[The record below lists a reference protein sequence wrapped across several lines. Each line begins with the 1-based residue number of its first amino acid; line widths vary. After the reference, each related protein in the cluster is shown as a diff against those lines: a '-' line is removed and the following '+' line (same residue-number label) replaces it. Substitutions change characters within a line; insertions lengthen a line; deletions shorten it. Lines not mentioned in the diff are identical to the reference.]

1 MLRKEKGAKGIT
13 LIALV
18 ITIVI
23 LLILAG
29 VAIAA
34 LTGDNGILKRASES
48 KEKTVISQKTEEVK
62 VALMEVITENN
73 GERDKVTVSK
83 TLEAIRKNYGNQKDK
98 DAIIGEALGDE
109 EDKFPG
115 AITYQKR
122 VSKLSK
128 DVVITVDSNLNVT
141 GYTEDSG
148 KDDNKGDDT
157 PKYDIPESEYT
168 KTGNLYYYEPDLSG
182 FNPEATYYVT
192 YDENGN
198 NETIYGRIDKVEKPT
213 TGWHN
218 YENKIWGNVVTVT
231 ESDVTYWTWVPRYKY
246 NAGSSSAEAYFV
258 DLNDKCTMSTD
269 SGDREVD
276 VSSCELSEGFKFADK
291 KLKGYWVSKYEVQFS
306 ETNGLE
312 QLKTKS
318 LEQAIQVGTTNP
330 SGLYTIY
337 LDGVKY
343 KEHQSLDTEY
353 KIDNLKATKI
363 YDVCIYS
370 ETNNR
375 MVGRERKMAKSVIN
389 VDTSGFDK
397 EKTYYVTYD
406 NNGKE
411 TIAGR
416 MDKISAPVNWYNYE
430 EKIWANLVTVN
441 ENNVT
446 YWTYVPRYEYNEDEE
461 LYEKYNIAKVR
472 FISTLQTTADY
483 GYVIPESFTF
493 NEKVLPGYWMSKYE
507 VQFSEKSDLEEVKLT
522 VANSEYEV
530 TTTKPS
536 GTYTIYVNGE
546 KSKTGI
552 SLPYKIKNLDN
563 NKENEICLY
572 SEENNRMVG
581 AMKTTDLPVNI
592 IKVDLSGFNP
602 DCTYYVTYDDQ
613 GNNEQIG
620 EKIKLDSKG
629 NATNMPNNWYD
640 YENKK
645 WANIV
650 TKGTDASG
658 NELISYWTYVP
669 RYEYNED
676 EELYEKYNIAKVKF
690 IPTSKTTADYGYV
703 IPESFTF
710 AGKQLA
716 GYWMSKYE
724 VQGTID

>member
-29 VAIAA
+29 VVIAA

-73 GERDKVTVSK
+73 GERDKVTVRK
-83 TLEAIRKNYGNQKDK
+83 TLEAIRKNYGSQKDK
-98 DAIIGEALGDE
+98 EAIIGEALGDE

-269 SGDREVD
+269 SGDQEVD

-306 ETNGLE
+306 ETSGLE
-312 QLKTKS
+312 QLKTKITNQS
-318 LEQAIQVGTTNP
+318 IEVTTTNP

-337 LDGVKY
+337 LDGEKY

-353 KIDNLKATKI
+353 KIDNLKSTKI
-363 YDVCIYS
+363 YDVCVYS

-375 MVGRERKMAKSVIN
+375 MVGRKRKMVNSAIS
-389 VDTSGFDK
+389 VDTSNF
-397 EKTYYVTYD
+397 EKANTYYVVYD
-406 NNGKE
+406 DNGNE
-411 TIAGR
+411 SIAGR
-416 MDKISAPVNWYNYE
+416 MDKISQPVNWYNYDS
-430 EKIWANLVTVN
+430 KVWANLVTVN

-446 YWTYVPRYEYNEDEE
+446 YWTYIPRYEYDADGVYDTN
-461 LYEKYNIAKVR
+461 KIAEVK
-472 FISTLQTTADY
+472 FISTTQTTADF
-483 GYVIPESFTF
+483 GYTIPESFKF
-493 NEKVLPGYWMSKYE
+493 NGKELPGYWMSKYE
-507 VQFSEKSDLEEVKLT
+507 TQLSETSGIEQLKAVATDSQVQI
-522 VANSEYEV
+522 
-530 TTTKPS
+530 TTTNPS
-536 GTYTIYVNGE
+536 GKYTLYIDGE
-546 KSKTGI
+546 KKETGI
-552 SLPYKIKNLDN
+552 SLPYTIKSLNKNTGYDICLFSEDSNRMIGSLNSKSTVDN
-563 NKENEICLY
+563 N
-572 SEENNRMVG
+572 
-581 AMKTTDLPVNI
+581 

-602 DCTYYVTYDDQ
+602 DCTYYVTYDDE

-620 EKIKLDSKG
+620 EKIKLDSNG
-629 NATNMPNNWYD
+629 NATNMPKDWYN
-640 YENKK
+640 YYNKK

-669 RYEYNED
+669 RYEYD
-676 EELYEKYNIAKVKF
+676 IDGVYNNNKIAEIKF
-690 IPTSKTTADYGYV
+690 ISKDQTKADYGYT

-710 AGKQLA
+710 EGQQLS
-716 GYWMSKYE
+716 GYWVSKYE
-724 VQGTID
+724 LQGTID